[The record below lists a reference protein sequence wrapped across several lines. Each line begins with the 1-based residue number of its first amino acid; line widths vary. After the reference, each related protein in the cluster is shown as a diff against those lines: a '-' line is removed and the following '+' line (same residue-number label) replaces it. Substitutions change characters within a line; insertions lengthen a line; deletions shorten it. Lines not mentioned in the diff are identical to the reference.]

1 MESPLSFDSSENFRK
16 KLLVRNLKPYNVNQ
30 SFTSTDIP
38 GISDITL
45 IDYSVIDSPS
55 IDVISQTQEE
65 ILYNKNQYGPT
76 NGDEVYGNIVN
87 INLNLNTQTNQ
98 GVYDFSKSI
107 GSKLELQ
114 GENQETLLYVN
125 NLYGPQ
131 NQTSY
136 GDTVNINQNFQTN
149 TNIGEYDITDTIG
162 SRLELAGNQQEVI
175 LYTNNLYGPQGTN
188 SYGNTVDINQNLQ
201 STSNVGEYDVS
212 DSIGSKLET
221 IGNFQEVI
229 LYTNNTYGP
238 ANSTSYGDTVNIN
251 QNSQSTSN
259 NGEYGPIIWSL
270 QRSTEQSRNIFY
282 VLNEYGPD
290 GSNGYGDQING
301 ILDSNLQTS
310 SNQGEYGPLTLTV
323 TKTADQSRND
333 MYVVNEF
340 GPEDDN
346 GYGNQINATIYTD
359 LISNSNQGEYGP
371 LTMTVTKTNDQIRN
385 ELYVAN
391 EYGPESDNGYGNE
404 INTIINSNLQTTS
417 NQGQY
422 DYALSPPS
430 LSSQQSQNEAYGDNK
445 YVNGDGNYEEVT
457 ITDVTSLIER
467 TFLPY
472 ADSNTTFIF
481 VPSQYAPYDILL
493 QNDPQGSDGTLANDS
508 SLAQLGAEKLQTEF
522 KARVALELLQQ
533 TLSRVN
539 AFNTSI
545 NTDTGNISA
554 KPNTDPFNAIGI
566 ISGNIPLLA
575 RDYSVTSPD
584 LLLGQGINF
593 AAKLAGLYSPY
604 SYIPG
609 EYFDYPKK
617 RLVNQLLENPIA
629 AVVGSA
635 LGTINK
641 ITSLNIESGSELFLA
656 NTSNATSDLLFQQL
670 SYNSYRP
677 DYRLNSLRDP
687 NLLAPKPSFYVG
699 DRKTFLKSITPIDQ
713 QPLNRY
719 GDNTEAAVFGHG
731 GLGADYETYKGQSVG
746 ERFFFGLT
754 TRGYYDGANN
764 PNGTDT
770 GTIFGGFTWGSSNSG
785 TINKKIGYNNEVFG
799 ETDQGPAFN
808 LGLQSTLA
816 GDFNSFRPDSI
827 LDVTNQLVLK
837 GEQAKGI
844 FKQRHVGNAISQVS
858 KVFNDGNIELTK
870 GSRVIRYTTPNSV
883 GSTDQNGVVGYEYCR
898 VFTKDNPYYLYS
910 DLQKTDGNIRKFQNS
925 VLSNTYN
932 LNIAPMKGNDST
944 SLDETNKRVKKYMFS
959 LENLAWR
966 SSNRPGFTVED
977 LPACEIGPN
986 GGRIMWF
993 PPYDL
998 KFDESVKTQWTDH
1011 TFLGR
1016 TEPVY
1021 TYSNTSR
1028 SGSLSWK
1035 ILVDHPSTLN
1045 LIVNKELAKTSP
1057 ESKLTKI
1064 VDSFF
1069 AGCLKYDI
1077 YELLKKYAQFS
1088 ISDVYDVIL
1097 STKNTDTFNQAI
1109 SELPPTNTTQTS
1121 SSSVGGGGTTKD
1133 FGEYINKVALYFED
1147 SVPGGEDNT
1156 EYNTLY
1162 NTYLNVIDGDYPFK
1176 AKNIIVNYDNENYQD
1191 DTTADKGDVDFFVNY
1206 IDATKNGISD
1216 FKSFIVSN
1224 YDKFNELKIN
1234 IKEFLSQGNSELT
1247 LELTG
1252 GASATGSKSA
1262 NKTLGKRR
1270 VESIKKWL
1278 ETDVDLKKYINDKK
1292 ILKIVDKSAG
1302 DAITLNVSEKNYNK
1316 IDCDKQFKG
1325 NNANEQTGIYS
1336 VNAMA
1341 CRTVQVTNIVI
1352 KEIEKPNSNSTNTT
1366 QTDTS
1371 SVAPSPNA
1379 AEENAPVTQ
1388 TPTATNGQPQSSSST
1403 SRPQPR
1409 QDIVKRLLRKLLTES
1424 DYFEMIKENEPM
1436 IYDGIKQKI
1445 RHFDPAFH
1453 SITPEGLNSRLT
1465 FLQQCMRP
1473 GDTIPAVQKNNNQT
1487 TLVYGDAFNTAFGA
1501 PPVCVLRIGDFFHTK
1516 VIIDSLTLKYDEV
1529 PFDLNP
1535 EGIGVQPMIAD
1546 VSLNFNFIGGQ
1557 GLKQPI
1563 EQLQNALSFNYYA
1576 NTEVYDERA
1585 EETEPVDKKLTAELI
1600 DIAQDSLGILTDLT
1614 RPDENNGQTT
1624 IGAILTQV
1632 VDPTGNTITGDIE
1645 YKTVFNELV
1654 GNVEQYFNSTFD
1666 ALKKVNEDFLYG
1678 GIVLSSAD
1686 VKYREGEIITTG
1698 STNGRIFGYPV
1709 GIQQKVDDL
1718 FTKTKEDVDN
1728 DKCPLLYGVFDQ
1740 NFKNA
1745 DIRDVKK
1752 KIKEMIDNRK
1762 DGYTLNIKKSY
1773 EQSLNSELKLVNL
1786 IDKLNF
1792 VSGARDGYKNKKNTP
1807 IIYELS
1813 GQTTGVVDGSY
1824 ANTFDEYK
1832 GDYAKIAN
1840 DIQTF
1845 YDGMFVII
1853 PPDGV
1858 TAYNED
1864 YTFDLYLNIQDENYL
1879 PSENRFFMIFGKE
1892 IVDDPTKISGELYDA
1907 VTSSDD
1913 RAKWL
1918 DYFYYVI
1925 IGTSSLELI
1934 GLPSIQARYIESK
1947 NTVNQFFGIVENS
1960 DFYKKVKTNYQSDL
1974 KNKERKVSY
1983 KKQEPLNQTDGNKL
1997 LKLWQSTSIP
2007 DDEFNFKKEFRG

>member
-481 VPSQYAPYDILL
+481 VPSQYTPYDILL

-533 TLSRVN
+533 TVSRVN

-998 KFDESVKTQWTDH
+998 TFDESVKTQWTDH

-1021 TYSNTSR
+1021 TYR
-1028 SGSLSWK
+1028 DRK
-1035 ILVDHPSTLN
+1035 
-1045 LIVNKELAKTSP
+1045 
-1057 ESKLTKI
+1057 
-1064 VDSFF
+1064 
-1069 AGCLKYDI
+1069 
-1077 YELLKKYAQFS
+1077 
-1088 ISDVYDVIL
+1088 
-1097 STKNTDTFNQAI
+1097 
-1109 SELPPTNTTQTS
+1109 
-1121 SSSVGGGGTTKD
+1121 SV
-1133 FGEYINKVALYFED
+1133 V
-1147 SVPGGEDNT
+1147 
-1156 EYNTLY
+1156 
-1162 NTYLNVIDGDYPFK
+1162 
-1176 AKNIIVNYDNENYQD
+1176 
-1191 DTTADKGDVDFFVNY
+1191 
-1206 IDATKNGISD
+1206 
-1216 FKSFIVSN
+1216 
-1224 YDKFNELKIN
+1224 
-1234 IKEFLSQGNSELT
+1234 
-1247 LELTG
+1247 
-1252 GASATGSKSA
+1252 
-1262 NKTLGKRR
+1262 
-1270 VESIKKWL
+1270 
-1278 ETDVDLKKYINDKK
+1278 
-1292 ILKIVDKSAG
+1292 
-1302 DAITLNVSEKNYNK
+1302 
-1316 IDCDKQFKG
+1316 
-1325 NNANEQTGIYS
+1325 
-1336 VNAMA
+1336 
-1341 CRTVQVTNIVI
+1341 
-1352 KEIEKPNSNSTNTT
+1352 
-1366 QTDTS
+1366 
-1371 SVAPSPNA
+1371 
-1379 AEENAPVTQ
+1379 
-1388 TPTATNGQPQSSSST
+1388 
-1403 SRPQPR
+1403 
-1409 QDIVKRLLRKLLTES
+1409 
-1424 DYFEMIKENEPM
+1424 
-1436 IYDGIKQKI
+1436 
-1445 RHFDPAFH
+1445 
-1453 SITPEGLNSRLT
+1453 
-1465 FLQQCMRP
+1465 
-1473 GDTIPAVQKNNNQT
+1473 
-1487 TLVYGDAFNTAFGA
+1487 
-1501 PPVCVLRIGDFFHTK
+1501 
-1516 VIIDSLTLKYDEV
+1516 
-1529 PFDLNP
+1529 
-1535 EGIGVQPMIAD
+1535 
-1546 VSLNFNFIGGQ
+1546 
-1557 GLKQPI
+1557 
-1563 EQLQNALSFNYYA
+1563 
-1576 NTEVYDERA
+1576 
-1585 EETEPVDKKLTAELI
+1585 
-1600 DIAQDSLGILTDLT
+1600 
-1614 RPDENNGQTT
+1614 
-1624 IGAILTQV
+1624 
-1632 VDPTGNTITGDIE
+1632 
-1645 YKTVFNELV
+1645 
-1654 GNVEQYFNSTFD
+1654 
-1666 ALKKVNEDFLYG
+1666 
-1678 GIVLSSAD
+1678 
-1686 VKYREGEIITTG
+1686 
-1698 STNGRIFGYPV
+1698 
-1709 GIQQKVDDL
+1709 
-1718 FTKTKEDVDN
+1718 
-1728 DKCPLLYGVFDQ
+1728 
-1740 NFKNA
+1740 
-1745 DIRDVKK
+1745 
-1752 KIKEMIDNRK
+1752 
-1762 DGYTLNIKKSY
+1762 
-1773 EQSLNSELKLVNL
+1773 
-1786 IDKLNF
+1786 
-1792 VSGARDGYKNKKNTP
+1792 
-1807 IIYELS
+1807 
-1813 GQTTGVVDGSY
+1813 
-1824 ANTFDEYK
+1824 
-1832 GDYAKIAN
+1832 
-1840 DIQTF
+1840 
-1845 YDGMFVII
+1845 
-1853 PPDGV
+1853 
-1858 TAYNED
+1858 
-1864 YTFDLYLNIQDENYL
+1864 
-1879 PSENRFFMIFGKE
+1879 
-1892 IVDDPTKISGELYDA
+1892 
-1907 VTSSDD
+1907 
-1913 RAKWL
+1913 
-1918 DYFYYVI
+1918 
-1925 IGTSSLELI
+1925 
-1934 GLPSIQARYIESK
+1934 
-1947 NTVNQFFGIVENS
+1947 
-1960 DFYKKVKTNYQSDL
+1960 
-1974 KNKERKVSY
+1974 
-1983 KKQEPLNQTDGNKL
+1983 
-1997 LKLWQSTSIP
+1997 
-2007 DDEFNFKKEFRG
+2007 

>member
-30 SFTSTDIP
+30 AFTSTDIP

-55 IDVISQTQEE
+55 IDVVGQTQEG
-65 ILYNKNQYGPT
+65 ILYNQNQYGPA
-76 NGDEVYGNIVN
+76 NGDEVYGNVVN

-107 GSKLELQ
+107 GSRLELQ

-125 NLYGPQ
+125 NLYGPA
-131 NQTSY
+131 NSTSY
-136 GDTVNINQNFQTN
+136 GNTVNINQNFQTN

-201 STSNVGEYDVS
+201 SLSNVGEYDVS

-221 IGNFQEVI
+221 IGNFQEII

-238 ANSTSYGDTVNIN
+238 SNSTSYGDTVNIN
-251 QNSQSTSN
+251 QNLQSTSN

-290 GSNGYGDQING
+290 GTDGYGNQING
-301 ILDSNLQTS
+301 VLDSNLQTS

-323 TKTADQSRND
+323 PKTTQQSRND
-333 MYVVNEF
+333 LFVVNEY
-340 GPEDDN
+340 GPEGNN
-346 GYGNQINATIYTD
+346 GYGDDINASIYSD

-391 EYGPESDNGYGNE
+391 EYGPESDNGYGNQ
-404 INTIINSNLQTTS
+404 INTIINSNLQTTT

-430 LSSQQSQNEAYGDNK
+430 LTSQQSQTEAYGDNK
-445 YVNGDGNYEEVT
+445 YVSGDGNYEEVT
-457 ITDVTSLIER
+457 ITDVTNIIER

-472 ADSNTTFIF
+472 AESTTTFIF
-481 VPSQYAPYDILL
+481 VPSQYTPYEILL
-493 QNDPQGSDGTLANDS
+493 QTDPQGSDGSLAQDS
-508 SLAQLGAEKLQTEF
+508 SLAQLGAERLQTEF

-533 TLSRVN
+533 TLNRVN

-566 ISGNIPLLA
+566 VSGNIPLFS
-575 RDYSVTSPD
+575 RDFTVTRPD
-584 LLLGQGINF
+584 LLFGQGINF

-609 EYFDYPKK
+609 EYFDYPKP

-629 AVVGSA
+629 AVVGA
-635 LGTINK
+635 VLGGINK
-641 ITSLNIESGSELFLA
+641 LTSLNIESGSELFLA
-656 NTSNATSDLLFQQL
+656 NTSDATSDLLFQQL
-670 SYNSYRP
+670 SYNSFRP

-687 NLLAPKPSFYVG
+687 NLLAPKPSYYVG

-731 GLGADYETYKGQSVG
+731 GFGTDYETYKGQSVG

-764 PNGTDT
+764 PNGTDS
-770 GTIFGGFTWGSSNSG
+770 GTIFGGFTWGSSKSG
-785 TINKKIGYNNEVFG
+785 TINKKVGYNNEVFG
-799 ETDQGPAFN
+799 DTDQGPAFN
-808 LGLQSTLA
+808 LGIQSTLA
-816 GDFNSFRPDSI
+816 GDFDSFRPDSI
-827 LDVTNQLVLK
+827 LDVTNQLVIK

-844 FKQRHVGNAISQVS
+844 YKQRHVGNAISQVS

-944 SLDETNKRVKKYMFS
+944 SIDETNKRVKKYMFS

-977 LPACEIGPN
+977 LPTCEIGPN

-998 KFDESVKTQWTDH
+998 KFDESVKTQWQDH
-1011 TFLGR
+1011 VFLGR

-1109 SELPPTNTTQTS
+1109 SELPPTNTSQTS
-1121 SSSVGGGGTTKD
+1121 SSTVGGGGTTKD
-1133 FGEYINKVALYFED
+1133 FGEYVNKVALYFED
-1147 SVPGGEDNT
+1147 SVPGSGNETD
-1156 EYNTLY
+1156 YNSLY
-1162 NTYLNVIDGDYPFK
+1162 NTYLNTIDTDYPFK
-1176 AKNIIVNYDNENYQD
+1176 AKNIIVNYNNENYQD
-1191 DTTADKGDVDFFVNY
+1191 DTTADKGNVDFFVNY

-1224 YDKFNELKIN
+1224 YNKFNELKTN

-1252 GASATGSKSA
+1252 GASATGSKSTNEA
-1262 NKTLGKRR
+1262 IGKRR
-1270 VESIKKWL
+1270 VDSIKKWL
-1278 ETDVDLKKYINDKK
+1278 ETDADLKKYINDKK

-1302 DAITLNVSEKNYNK
+1302 DAITLNLSEKNYNK

-1341 CRTVQVTNIVI
+1341 CRTVQVTNIII
-1352 KEIEKPNSNSTNTT
+1352 KEIEKPDSNSTNTS
-1366 QTDTS
+1366 QTDTP

-1388 TPTATNGQPQSSSST
+1388 TATATNGQPQTSSGT
-1403 SRPQPR
+1403 SKPQPR

-1436 IYDGIKQKI
+1436 VYDGIKQKI

-1473 GDTIPAVQKNNNQT
+1473 GDTIPTVQKNDNQT
-1487 TLVYGDAFNTAFGA
+1487 NLVYGDAFNTAFGA

-1624 IGAILTQV
+1624 IGTILTQV
-1632 VDPTGNTITGDIE
+1632 VDPTGNTITGDIQYKE
-1645 YKTVFNELV
+1645 VFGNFIDTTENYFKTVFNSLYDLKNYSVSAIIPLIEKNRDYVDGVFTTTLSE
-1654 GNVEQYFNSTFD
+1654 NVN
-1666 ALKKVNEDFLYG
+1666 
-1678 GIVLSSAD
+1678 
-1686 VKYREGEIITTG
+1686 
-1698 STNGRIFGYPV
+1698 IFGYSID
-1709 GIQQKVDDL
+1709 IQQKVEDL
-1718 FTKTKEDVDN
+1718 FNGAITDIDN
-1728 DKCPLLYGVFDQ
+1728 DMCPLLYDINNQ
-1740 NFKNA
+1740 NFKNS
-1745 DIRDVKK
+1745 DIRDVKRKLKEKTLEK
-1752 KIKEMIDNRK
+1752 KENYITDIKLKLKPITEI
-1762 DGYTLNIKKSY
+1762 
-1773 EQSLNSELKLVNL
+1773 ELKLISL

-1792 VSGARDGYKNKKNTP
+1792 VCGGVDGYKNKKNSP
-1807 IIYELS
+1807 IIYSITASTTEFQTLKDDLHIISDSINTYYDELYSSKIFPS
-1813 GQTTGVVDGSY
+1813 GDTVFQS
-1824 ANTFDEYK
+1824 NFEYK
-1832 GDYAKIAN
+1832 TNLVNDDETNKGRINRFCLIWGKSILDDSFQKIIDYI
-1840 DIQTF
+1840 TS
-1845 YDGMFVII
+1845 
-1853 PPDGV
+1853 GV
-1858 TAYNED
+1858 DSADKEKWIT
-1864 YTFDLYLNIQDENYL
+1864 YLNTYEYSLKTRCEYDKTESQKWFDNFKSNKIYLNY
-1879 PSENRFFMIFGKE
+1879 
-1892 IVDDPTKISGELYDA
+1892 TTSGN
-1907 VTSSDD
+1907 
-1913 RAKWL
+1913 
-1918 DYFYYVI
+1918 FN
-1925 IGTSSLELI
+1925 
-1934 GLPSIQARYIESK
+1934 K
-1947 NTVNQFFGIVENS
+1947 N
-1960 DFYKKVKTNYQSDL
+1960 L
-1974 KNKERKVSY
+1974 KDKERKLTY
-1983 KKQEPLNQTDGNKL
+1983 QKQDPTNQTDSDNL
-1997 LKLWQSTSIP
+1997 LKLYQTISAGGTQY
-2007 DDEFNFKKEFRG
+2007 NFKKEFKG